1 MGYEYVREG
10 KAIKEKTEDEKKSE
24 FIMSILKTKNDLNN
38 ARNNYEFA
46 EDDLI
51 DYFLYKIKAN
61 QAKLDYLL
69 NKAKK
74 SGLEIDLVDSF
85 LLKNNRAI

>member
-51 DYFLYKIKAN
+51 DYFLYEIKAN